1 MDSQL
6 LKSIG
11 LISVKMVPRSGFCF
25 AKSYARN
32 KVICGLHR
40 RKLLCRL
47 TPYFYSA
54 NPCSLPIIS
63 AISWHKD
70 CSSSWLGPSAM
81 TRMSGSVPD
90 ARTKT
95 RPSSPSSPSA
105 VTIAA
110 LMRSLSS
117 QPVYVATRTF
127 TRTCGYFVIMPAN
140 SERGCFFSFI
150 RAAT

>member
-1 MDSQL
+1 MNSQL
-6 LKSIG
+6 IKSIG
-11 LISVKMVPRSGFCF
+11 LISVKLVPRCGFCF
-25 AKSYARN
+25 PKSYARN
-32 KVICGLHR
+32 KVMCGLHR

-47 TPYFYSA
+47 TPHLYSA

-63 AISWHKD
+63 AISWHRD

-110 LMRSLSS
+110 LIRSLSS
-117 QPVYVATRTF
+117 QPVFVATRTF
-127 TRTCGYFVIMPAN
+127 KGLVGIL
-140 SERGCFFSFI
+140 S
-150 RAAT
+150 

>member
-6 LKSIG
+6 LKSIS
-11 LISVKMVPRSGFCF
+11 LILVKMVPRCGFCF

-32 KVICGLHR
+32 KVMCGLHR

-63 AISWHKD
+63 AISWHRD
-70 CSSSWLGPSAM
+70 CSASWSGPSAI

-90 ARTKT
+90 ARTRT

-110 LMRSLSS
+110 LIISLSYH
-117 QPVYVATRTF
+117 PVLVATRTF
-127 TRTCGYFVIMPAN
+127 TNTCGYFVIMLAS
-140 SERGCFFSFI
+140 SESG
-150 RAAT
+150 